1 VGFIACLDSVIPD
14 CKLLAD
20 LIIIIVRES
29 FWHSKQHW
37 PVIERYPRI
46 SLPRRGSVAY
56 LGLKVWWDYGEMG
69 RAAIPLLMHCFVVL
83 MA

>member
-1 VGFIACLDSVIPD
+1 MIPD
-14 CKLLAD
+14 WKLLAD

-29 FWHSKQHW
+29 FWHSKRHW
-37 PVIERYPRI
+37 AAIQRYPRI
-46 SLPRRGSVAY
+46 SLARRESVTC
-56 LGLKVWWDYGEMG
+56 LRLRVLWDYAEMG